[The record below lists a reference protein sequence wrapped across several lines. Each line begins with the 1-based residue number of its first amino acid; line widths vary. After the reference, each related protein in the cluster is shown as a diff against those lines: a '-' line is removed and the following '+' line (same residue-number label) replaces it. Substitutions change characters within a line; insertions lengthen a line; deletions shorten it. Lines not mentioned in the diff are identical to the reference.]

1 MTIMKPSVLLPLT
14 GIAALGLGWGG
25 FELYFAPR
33 ILPGVQA
40 AGVQVGGLT
49 VPEASAK
56 LEATRLKAPV
66 VRVTAGQ
73 QSTNV
78 NATELGWRA
87 DYAVTAQA
95 AYTIGRDG
103 DLIENIGKRFAG
115 EKTVPL
121 TAKVDPKT
129 FQNRLETLAKPF
141 EIAPKSAAIVLI
153 DGKYVVRNDVTGR
166 GLDFSSAIKEFAQN
180 PSLTS
185 LELKVTDI
193 PAATKRVD
201 LEPLAAQAN
210 AMLRPLSLQYTPLGA
225 KKILTRSLTT
235 TEVAD
240 LFFVQK
246 QGLMVDEKAVAG
258 VLNRIANAFDQ
269 SASSARYVRV
279 AGQLTKRASRD
290 GYALDTAAAQKLVSS
305 AVLRP
310 ETVSIALPVTVS
322 KPKIGDANLPSVSSL
337 KLIATGYTSFYGSSR
352 ARVANVSIAAGKL
365 DGYVVPAGEQFS
377 FNDAVGEISA
387 ETGFVEGL
395 VISAGRTT
403 KGVGGGVCQ
412 ASTTTFNALYKAG
425 LPILERNQHSY
436 KVHYYDDVAGRDA
449 AVYYGSL
456 DLRMQND
463 TPGPLLVRASTKG
476 STMTVQ
482 VYGVP
487 DGRKVNLSTP
497 RVLSRTPAPPAV
509 TEFNASLPVGAR
521 TQVDWAVDGSVV
533 TAARTVTTASGQ
545 SKTDVLTTRYRPW
558 RAVYQVG
565 PARARPAVIPAAVI
579 SPAPSK
585 PITSSPASAKP
596 PVRVTPPSSSQ

>member
-1 MTIMKPSVLLPLT
+1 MNRSVLLPLT

-25 FELYFAPR
+25 FELYHAPR

-49 VPEASAK
+49 VSEAAAK
-56 LEATRLKAPV
+56 LEGVSVRAPV

-78 NATELGWRA
+78 NASELGWRA
-87 DYAVTAQA
+87 DYAATAQA
-95 AYTIGRDG
+95 AYSVGRDG
-103 DLIENIGKRFAG
+103 NLFESIGRRFEGGKA
-115 EKTVPL
+115 VPL

-129 FQNRLETLAKPF
+129 FQRRLEMLAKPF
-141 EIAPKSAAIVLI
+141 EVAPKAAAIVLI
-153 DGKYVVRNDVTGR
+153 DGKYVVRSDVTGR
-166 GLDFSSAIKEFAQN
+166 GLDFSSAVKAFAQN

-185 LELKVTDI
+185 LELAVTDI
-193 PAATKRVD
+193 PAATKRAD

-210 AMLRPLSLQYTPLGA
+210 AMLRPLALQYTPLGA
-225 KKILTRSLTT
+225 TKVLSRTLTT

-246 QGLMVDEKAVAG
+246 QGLVVDDKAVSG
-258 VLNRIANAFDQ
+258 VLRKISSAFDQ
-269 SASSARYVRV
+269 SPSSARYVRV

-290 GYALDTAAAQKLVSS
+290 GYALDVAAAQRLVSS
-305 AVLRP
+305 TVLRP
-310 ETVSIALPVTVS
+310 ETTSIALPVTVS
-322 KPKIGDANLPSVSSL
+322 KPKIGDANLPTVSSL

-425 LPILERNQHSY
+425 LPVVERNQHSY

-463 TPGPLLVRASTKG
+463 TPGPLIVRASTKG

-482 VYGVP
+482 VYGLP
-487 DGRKVNLSTP
+487 DGRKVNLSAP
-497 RVLSRTPAPPAV
+497 RVLSRTPAPPPV
-509 TEFNASLPVGAR
+509 VEFNASLPAGAR

-565 PARARPAVIPAAVI
+565 PARVRSAAIPAVSIKPVAAI
-579 SPAPSK
+579 G
-585 PITSSPASAKP
+585 TSSATKP
-596 PVRVTPPSSSQ
+596 VVRVTPPFSSQ

>member
-1 MTIMKPSVLLPLT
+1 MNRSVLLPLT

-25 FELYFAPR
+25 FELYHAPR

-40 AGVQVGGLT
+40 AGVMVGGLT
-49 VPEASAK
+49 LPEASAK
-56 LEATRLKAPV
+56 LQAAQLKAPV
-66 VRVTAGQ
+66 VRVTAGE
-73 QSTNV
+73 QSSNV
-78 NATELGWRA
+78 NAAELGWRA
-87 DYAVTAQA
+87 EYSATAAA
-95 AYTIGRDG
+95 AYQIGRDG
-103 DLIENIGKRFAG
+103 NLLENISKRFAAG
-115 EKTVPL
+115 KTVPL

-129 FQNRLETLAKPF
+129 FSARLETLAKPF
-141 EIAPKSAAIVLI
+141 EVAPKAAAIVLL

-166 GLDFSSAIKEFAQN
+166 GLDFSSAVQQFAQN

-185 LELKVTDI
+185 LELRVTDI
-193 PAATKRVD
+193 PASTKRAD

-210 AMLRPLSLQYTPLGA
+210 AMLRPLELRYTPLGA
-225 KKILTRSLTT
+225 KKVLTRTLTT

-246 QGLMVDEKAVAG
+246 QGLAVDDKAITG
-258 VLNRIANAFDQ
+258 VLRKISNAFDQ
-269 SASSARYVRV
+269 SPSSARYVRV
-279 AGQLTKRASRD
+279 AGSLTKRPSRD
-290 GYALDTAAAQKLVSS
+290 GYALDVAAAQKLLSS
-305 AVLRP
+305 EVLRP
-310 ETVSIALPVTVS
+310 ATTSLTLPVKVS
-322 KPKIGDANLPSVSSL
+322 KPKISDASLPSVSSL

-377 FNDAVGEISA
+377 FNDAVGEISS

-395 VISAGRTT
+395 VISQGRTT

-425 LPILERNQHSY
+425 LPVIERNQHSY

-463 TPGPLLVRASTKG
+463 TPGPLIVRASTKG

-482 VYGVP
+482 IYGVP
-487 DGRKVNLSTP
+487 DGRKVNLATP

-509 TEFNASLPVGAR
+509 TEFNATLPAGVR
-521 TQVDWAVDGSVV
+521 TQVDWAVEGSLV
-533 TAARTVTTASGQ
+533 TAARTITRAGGTAQ
-545 SKTDVLTTRYRPW
+545 TDVLTTRYRPW

-565 PARARPAVIPAAVI
+565 PTRVRRASVAPPAAKPAKPIVVPANPVKPIAVIRT
-579 SPAPSK
+579 
-585 PITSSPASAKP
+585 TSS
-596 PVRVTPPSSSQ
+596 R

>member
-1 MTIMKPSVLLPLT
+1 MNRSVLLPLT

-25 FELYFAPR
+25 FEMYHAPR

-40 AGVQVGGLT
+40 AGLAVGGLT
-49 VPEASAK
+49 VPEAVQR
-56 LEATRLKAPV
+56 LEATRIKAPV
-66 VRVTAGQ
+66 IRVTAGQ

-87 DYAVTAQA
+87 DYAATAAA
-95 AYTIGRDG
+95 AYQIGRAG
-103 DLIENIGKRFAG
+103 NLLENFQKRFAG
-115 EKTVPL
+115 DKAVSL

-129 FQNRLETLAKPF
+129 FQSRLEKLAKPF

-153 DGKYVVRNDVTGR
+153 NGKYVVRNDLTGR
-166 GLDFSSAIKEFAQN
+166 GLDFSSAVTEFAQN

-185 LELKVTDI
+185 LELKVSDI
-193 PAATKRVD
+193 PAATKRAD

-210 AMLRPLSLQYTPLGA
+210 SMLRPLSLQYTPLGA

-246 QGLMVDEKAVAG
+246 QGLAVDDKAVAG
-258 VLNRIANAFDQ
+258 VLRRIANAFDQ
-269 SASSARYVRV
+269 SPSSARYVRV
-279 AGQLTKRASRD
+279 AGQLTKRGSRD
-290 GYALDTAAAQKLVSS
+290 GYALDVAAAQKLVSS
-305 AVLRP
+305 AVLRS
-310 ETVSIALPVTVS
+310 ETTSIALPVTVS
-322 KPKIGDANLPSVSSL
+322 KPKISDANLPSVSSL

-377 FNDAVGEISA
+377 FNDAVGEISS

-395 VISAGRTT
+395 VISQGRTT

-425 LPILERNQHSY
+425 LPVVERNQHSY

-463 TPGPLLVRASTKG
+463 TPGPLIVRASTKG

-482 VYGVP
+482 VYGLP
-487 DGRKVNLSTP
+487 DGRKVNLSAP

-509 TEFNASLPVGAR
+509 TEFNASLPAGVR
-521 TQVDWAVDGSVV
+521 TQVDWAVEGSVV
-533 TAARTVTTASGQ
+533 TAARTVTRAGGTSQ
-545 SKTDVLTTRYRPW
+545 TDVLTTRYRPW

-565 PARARPAVIPAAVI
+565 PTRAKRVPVAPPAAKPAKPIVAQNSAAKPIAVIRT
-579 SPAPSK
+579 
-585 PITSSPASAKP
+585 TSS
-596 PVRVTPPSSSQ
+596 R

>member
-1 MTIMKPSVLLPLT
+1 MNRFVLLPLT

-25 FELYFAPR
+25 FEAYHAPR

-40 AGVQVGGLT
+40 AGVMVGGLT

-56 LEATRLKAPV
+56 LEAARLKTPV

-73 QSTNV
+73 QITNV
-78 NATELGWRA
+78 NAAELGWRA
-87 DYAVTAQA
+87 DYAATAQA
-95 AYTIGRDG
+95 AYSVGRDG
-103 DLIENIGKRFAG
+103 NLSENIAKRFAG
-115 EKTVPL
+115 GKAAPL

-129 FQNRLETLAKPF
+129 FQSRLETLAKPF
-141 EIAPKSAAIVLI
+141 EVTPKSAAIVLI
-153 DGKYVVRNDVTGR
+153 DGKYVVRGDVTGR
-166 GLDFSSAIKEFAQN
+166 GLDFSSAVTEFVQN

-185 LELKVTDI
+185 LELRVKDI
-193 PAATKRVD
+193 PAATKRAD

-235 TEVAD
+235 TDVAD

-246 QGLMVDEKAVAG
+246 QGLTVDDKAVAG
-258 VLNRIANAFDQ
+258 LLTKIANAFDQ
-269 SASSARYVRV
+269 SPSSARYVRV

-290 GYALDTAAAQKLVSS
+290 GYALDVAAAQQLVSS

-310 ETVSIALPVTVS
+310 ETTSIALPVTVS
-322 KPKIGDANLPSVSSL
+322 KPKISDANLPSVSSL

-377 FNDAVGEISA
+377 FNDAVGEISS

-395 VISAGRTT
+395 VISQGRTT

-425 LPILERNQHSY
+425 LPVLERNQHSY

-487 DGRKVNLSTP
+487 DGRKVNLFTP

-509 TEFNASLPVGAR
+509 TEFNATLPVGSR
-521 TQVDWAVDGSVV
+521 TQVDWAAEGSLV
-533 TAARTVTTASGQ
+533 TAARTVTNASGS

-565 PARARPAVIPAAVI
+565 PTRAKPALVPAVVI
-579 SPAPSK
+579 SPASSATLTK
-585 PITSSPASAKP
+585 PATSSATKPATP
-596 PVRVTPPSSSQ
+596 MRVTPPSSQ

>member
-1 MTIMKPSVLLPLT
+1 MNRSVLLPLT

-25 FELYFAPR
+25 FEAYHAQR

-40 AGVQVGGLT
+40 AGLAVGGLT

-56 LEATRLKAPV
+56 LEASRTKAPV

-73 QSTNV
+73 QSVNV

-87 DYAVTAQA
+87 DYSATAQA
-95 AYTIGRDG
+95 AYNVGREG
-103 DLIENIGKRFAG
+103 NLFENITKRFASS
-115 EKTVPL
+115 KAVPL

-129 FQNRLETLAKPF
+129 FQRRLETLAKPF
-141 EIAPKSAAIVLI
+141 EVTPKSAAIVLI
-153 DGKYVVRNDVTGR
+153 DGKYIVRNDVTGR
-166 GLDFSSAIKEFAQN
+166 GLDFSSAVGKFAQN
-180 PSLTS
+180 PSLTN
-185 LELKVTDI
+185 LELRMIDI
-193 PAATKRVD
+193 PAVTKRAD

-210 AMLRPLSLQYTPLGA
+210 AMLRPLTLQYTPLGA
-225 KKILTRSLTT
+225 KQVLARTLTT

-246 QGLMVDEKAVAG
+246 QGLTVDDKAVAG
-258 VLNRIANAFDQ
+258 VLRRISSAFDQ
-269 SASSARYVRV
+269 SPSSARYVRV

-290 GYALDTAAAQKLVSS
+290 GYALDAAAAQKLVSS

-310 ETVSIALPVTVS
+310 ETISIALPVSVS
-322 KPKIGDANLPSVSSL
+322 KPKISNLPSVSSL

-365 DGYVVPAGEQFS
+365 DGYVVPVGEQFS
-377 FNDAVGEISA
+377 FNDAVGEISS

-395 VISAGRTT
+395 VISAGRTVA
-403 KGVGGGVCQ
+403 GVGGGVCQ

-425 LPILERNQHSY
+425 LPVIERNQHSY
-436 KVHYYDDVAGRDA
+436 KVGYYNDVAGRDA

-463 TPGPLLVRASTKG
+463 TPGPLIVRASTKG

-487 DGRKVNLSTP
+487 DGRKVNLSAP
-497 RVLSRTPAPPAV
+497 RTLSRTPAPPAV
-509 TEFNASLPVGAR
+509 TEFNATLPAGVR
-521 TQVDWAVDGSVV
+521 TQVDWAVEGSLV
-533 TAARTVTTASGQ
+533 TAARTVTRAGGGSQ
-545 SKTDVLTTRYRPW
+545 TDVLTTRYRPW

-565 PARARPAVIPAAVI
+565 PTRVRPTPPAARPT
-579 SPAPSK
+579 K
-585 PITSSPASAKP
+585 PIVSPDNAVRPVTVIRTAS
-596 PVRVTPPSSSQ
+596 R

>member
-1 MTIMKPSVLLPLT
+1 MKRSVLLPLT

-25 FELYFAPR
+25 FELYHAPR

-40 AGVQVGGLT
+40 AGVLVGGLT
-49 VPEASAK
+49 ASEAAAK
-56 LEATRLKAPV
+56 LEAARVKAPV

-73 QSTNV
+73 QSTNI
-78 NATELGWRA
+78 NASELGWRA
-87 DYAVTAQA
+87 DYTATAQA
-95 AYTIGRDG
+95 AYTVGRDG
-103 DLIENIGKRFAG
+103 NLLENIGKRFAG
-115 EKTVPL
+115 GKAVPL

-129 FQNRLETLAKPF
+129 FQRRLETLAKPF

-166 GLDFSSAIKEFAQN
+166 GLDFASAIKEFTQD
-180 PSLTS
+180 PQLTK

-193 PAATKRVD
+193 PAATKRAD

-210 AMLRPLSLQYTPLGA
+210 AMLRPLALQYTPLGA
-225 KKILTRSLTT
+225 QKVLSRTLST

-246 QGLMVDEKAVAG
+246 QGLTVDAKAVAG
-258 VLNRIANAFDQ
+258 VLAKIANAFDQ
-269 SASSARYVRV
+269 SPSSARYVRV
-279 AGQLTKRASRD
+279 AGQLTKRASRN
-290 GYALDTAAAQKLVSS
+290 GYALDVAAAQRLVSS

-310 ETVSIALPVTVS
+310 EATNIALPVTVS

-425 LPILERNQHSY
+425 LPVVERNQHSY

-463 TPGPLLVRASTKG
+463 TPGPLIVRASTKG

-482 VYGVP
+482 IYGVP
-487 DGRKVNLSTP
+487 DGRRVNLAPP
-497 RVLSRTPAPPAV
+497 RVLSRTPAPPPV
-509 TEFNASLPVGAR
+509 TEFNASLPAGAR
-521 TQVDWAVDGSVV
+521 TQVDWAAEGSLV
-533 TAARTVTTASGQ
+533 TAARTVTNASGS

-565 PARARPAVIPAAVI
+565 PARVKRVLVTPIPAVSIKPTQPAA
-579 SPAPSK
+579 
-585 PITSSPASAKP
+585 SSATPAKP